1 MGGLVEGIG
10 SSRCPSDKIS
20 WRGGP
25 ADVISSRGAWPTRS
39 GAGGISL
46 TR

>member
-10 SSRCPSDKIS
+10 SRRCPAEEIS
-20 WRGGP
+20 CRRGP

-39 GAGGISL
+39 GGGGI
-46 TR
+46 